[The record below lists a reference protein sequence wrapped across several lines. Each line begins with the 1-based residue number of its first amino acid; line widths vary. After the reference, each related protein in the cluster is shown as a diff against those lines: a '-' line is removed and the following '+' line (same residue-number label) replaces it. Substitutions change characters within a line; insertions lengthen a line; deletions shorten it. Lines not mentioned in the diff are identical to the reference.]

1 MNGNRGRYR
10 RLLMHAGLYSRSLV
24 ALACVSLPAIVLAAD
39 IVGTAGPD
47 VLEGTPD
54 ADKINGK
61 GGADV
66 MMGLAGDDSFI
77 VGQPDDEVLEA
88 VGDGTDTVT
97 STVSYTLPIHVE
109 NLTLGGVA
117 AIDGTGNEL
126 DNRLTGNDVDNILDG
141 LAGAD
146 RMSGL
151 GGNDIY
157 VVDASGDL
165 VTESPGKGTDR
176 VRSSV
181 THTLRANVEQLVLTG
196 VAAVSGT
203 GNELANAIRG
213 NPAANTLR
221 GMAGDDSLNGTGGND
236 RLIGGPGNDK
246 LIGGGGLDIFE
257 FDTAPDTAANQDR
270 IVDFNPADDVI
281 RLIGAAFPALTT
293 AGTLAQAAF
302 GTGASATTAAVR
314 IIHDPGT
321 GILRYDADGNGPG
334 ASVRF
339 ARLLNAASVTRADFV
354 VVNPVVVA
362 VDFATQVQPIFTGRC
377 TGCHNTSSAPH
388 GLVLDADHS
397 YSHLVNVASK
407 EVPSLDRVEPGNPD
421 DSYVVQKV
429 EGTAAVGGQM
439 PLGRTP
445 LTAEQIALIRQWI
458 SEGANP

>member
-1 MNGNRGRYR
+1 MNGNTGCYR
-10 RLLMHAGLYSRSLV
+10 RLL

-39 IVGTAGPD
+39 IAGTAGPD

-97 STVSYTLPIHVE
+97 TTVSYTLPIHVE
-109 NLTLGGVA
+109 NLILGGIA

-126 DNRLTGNDVDNILDG
+126 DNRLTGNEADNILDG

-146 RMSGL
+146 RMFGL
-151 GGNDIY
+151 DGNDIY
-157 VVDASGDL
+157 VVDAGGDL
-165 VTESPGKGTDR
+165 VTESPGAGTDR
-176 VRSSV
+176 VRSSA

-196 VAAVSGT
+196 IAAVSGT

-213 NPAANTLR
+213 NPAANALR

-246 LIGGGGLDIFE
+246 LIGGGGQDAFE
-257 FDTAPDTAANQDR
+257 FDTAPDTVVNQDR

-293 AGTLAQAAF
+293 AGTLAPTAF
-302 GTGASATTAAVR
+302 GTGASAAGAAVR

-339 ARLLNAASVTRADFV
+339 ARLLNAASVTNADFV

-362 VDFATQVQPIFTGRC
+362 VDYVTQIQPIFTARC
-377 TGCHNTSSAPH
+377 TGCHNVAAAPH
-388 GLVLDADHS
+388 GLILDADNS
-397 YSHLVNVASK
+397 YELLVNVASK
-407 EVPSLDRVEPGNPD
+407 EVPSLDRVDPGNPD
-421 DSYVVQKV
+421 DSYLVQKV

-445 LTAEQIALIRQWI
+445 LTAEQIALIRRWI
-458 SEGANP
+458 SEGADP